1 MIATLRPGAPIELQ
15 WGDAGRAP
23 GETGPRLNALVLWA
37 REPGGPWVQLRGTM
51 HAAAALAAA
60 ADSIEELRANV

>member
-1 MIATLRPGAPIELQ
+1 MIATLRTGAPIELQ

-23 GETGPRLNALVLWA
+23 GETGPRLNTVALWA
-37 REPGGPWVQLRGTM
+37 REPDGSWVQLRGAM
-51 HAAAALAAA
+51 RAAAALAAA